1 MEEQLQ
7 LILCEVLFFWG
18 FCVLLQIIILKKFKI
33 QTRAFRQS
41 TSNDD
46 VYNIVNILRE
56 VNEIDKNFTH
66 TEAAERSLD
75 NKGMTRS
82 HWVQASKQEQ
92 SFWDGLAVV
101 RDKDS
106 TQPKQDKQ

>member
-1 MEEQLQ
+1 M
-7 LILCEVLFFWG
+7 
-18 FCVLLQIIILKKFKI
+18 

-46 VYNIVNILRE
+46 GVYNIDNIVRE
-56 VNEIDKNFTH
+56 VNEIDKNVTR
-66 TEAAERSLD
+66 TEAAERALD
-75 NKGMTRS
+75 NKGMARY

-92 SFWDGLAVV
+92 SFLDGLAVV